1 MGAMLDSLID
11 LPVNA
16 SLLHALYGCAAVTFV
31 CWALAT
37 ITKEYSWVDRIWS
50 IVPVAY
56 AVFFAYCADFSNLR
70 VNIMAALVAA
80 WGARLTFNFAR
91 KGGYAKGGEDYRWPV
106 LRAKMKPWQWQLFS
120 LFFIAI
126 FQQLLLLAI
135 TLPIWRSLPGRGS
148 LVSLAGNSPLTP
160 LPINFLDLI
169 ATLLFAALLL
179 GETVADQ
186 QQWNFYEA
194 RKAKQARGE
203 EITEPFLT
211 KGLFAFS
218 RHPNFFCEQGQWWAL
233 YLFGVAATGVWFH
246 WTLIGAITLSG
257 LFHGSTEFTEEI
269 SAKKYPSYEGYRK
282 RTSRLM
288 PWFPGK

>member
-1 MGAMLDSLID
+1 MPDS
-11 LPVNA
+11 A
-16 SLLHALYGCAAVTFV
+16 LLYALYGCAAVTFV
-31 CWALAT
+31 CWALST

-56 AVFFAYCADFSNLR
+56 AVFFAYCAGFSNLR

-135 TLPIWRSLPGRGS
+135 TLPIWRALPGD
-148 LVSLAGNSPLTP
+148 SPLTP
-160 LPINFLDLI
+160 LPFGVIDVI
-169 ATLLFAALLL
+169 ATVLFAALLV

-186 QQWNFYEA
+186 QQWNFYEV

-233 YLFGVAATGVWFH
+233 YLFSVAATGVWFH
-246 WTLIGAITLSG
+246 GTLIGAITLSG

-269 SAKKYPSYEGYRK
+269 SAKKYPSYADYQK

>member
-1 MGAMLDSLID
+1 MDA
-11 LPVNA
+11 A
-16 SLLHALYGCAAVTFV
+16 LLYALYGCAAVTFI
-31 CWALAT
+31 CWALST

-50 IVPVAY
+50 VIPVCY
-56 AVFFAYCADFSNLR
+56 GIWFAYCAGFSNLR
-70 VNIMAALVAA
+70 VNLMAALVAA

-135 TLPIWRSLPGRGS
+135 TLPIWRSLPGD
-148 LVSLAGNSPLTP
+148 SPLTP
-160 LPINFLDLI
+160 LPFNVIDVI
-169 ATLLFAALLL
+169 ATVLFVALLV

-194 RKAKQARGE
+194 RSAKQKRGE

-211 KGLFAFS
+211 KGLFAYS
-218 RHPNFFCEQGQWWAL
+218 RHPNFFCEQGQWWVL
-233 YLFGVAATGVWFH
+233 YLFSVAATGVWFH
-246 WTLIGAITLSG
+246 WTLIGAITLSA

-269 SAKKYPSYEGYRK
+269 SAKKYPSYKDYQK